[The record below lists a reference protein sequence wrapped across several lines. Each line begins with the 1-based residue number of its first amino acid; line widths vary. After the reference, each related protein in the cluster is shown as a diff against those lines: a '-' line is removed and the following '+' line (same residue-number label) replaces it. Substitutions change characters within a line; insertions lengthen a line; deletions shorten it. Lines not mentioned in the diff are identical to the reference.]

1 MKRIYLSVVI
11 ICLTFSIVAPIPA
24 TVYAETTPSDDT
36 TANSAEEQA
45 TPETPTPSPSESDE
59 KEATKTEP
67 STDENTNSDD
77 TSTNKANSDE
87 KDTTLDKNA
96 PNTKANEP
104 TPTNQLLAAGDTF
117 IETFPDEA
125 LAKVIALQVT
135 GSDDTSQVV
144 TQTQLDSVTTLDAS
158 SKNITDVTG
167 INELTNL
174 TSINLSENQLTSI
187 APITD
192 LADLT
197 VLNVSNNLLSTIEIG
212 SAQNIPNLTTLN
224 LLDNPT
230 ITKLSITSLPNIV
243 TVDLTLSGSEESL
256 LEEVTLSNLPN
267 LSTAGNNYPSA
278 VTFAN
283 YSDHFKTITL
293 ASLPKIST
301 IDLSDNTIT
310 DINLQDLSSLFY
322 LDLDSNNISDIS
334 NLQGL
339 PILSNLQINNNH
351 LDVLPTSIETEAP
364 TIQTLFATN
373 QTITLPNKVVTGNL
387 SVTNEISNNGVISTP
402 TTISNSGVY
411 ENGNVNWDFNNIN
424 NLSSVS
430 YNFSEATTYSSGN
443 GLFSGTVTQP
453 ITVSVAPVITADDS
467 ITYPK
472 SSAVTETE
480 FLSDINA
487 TTSDGSPITSDFA
500 TAVDFNTPGDYTV
513 TLNSVN
519 TEGAPADPVT
529 VTVTVEKAPA
539 PVITAA
545 STISYPKNSTVDSEQ
560 FLTDVSATTDDSSPI
575 TSDFDTVVDFDTPGD
590 YTVTLNSV
598 NSDGVAADPF
608 TVTVTVEKAPAP
620 VITAD
625 STISYPK
632 NSTVDSEQFLT
643 DVSATTD
650 DGSPITSDFD
660 TVVDLTTAGDYTV
673 TLNSVNSDGVPAD
686 PVTVTVTVEKAPAP
700 IITADSEI
708 TYMKNSTI
716 SSAQFLTDISA
727 TTNDG
732 SPITSD
738 FDTVVDFTTAGDYT
752 VTLQSLNS
760 DGVAASPVTTVVHVE
775 KDPAPVITADSTIS
789 YPKNSTVDNQ
799 QFLTDINATTDDN
812 SPITSDFDTIVDLTT
827 AGDYTVTLNSV
838 NSDGVAADPVTVTV
852 TVEKAPAPVI
862 TADNTIS
869 YPKNST
875 IDSQQFYTDV
885 NATTDDGSAITSDFD
900 TIVDFSAPGDYTVT
914 LNSVNSDGVAA
925 NPLTVTVTVEKAP
938 APVITADNTISYPKN
953 STVDSQ
959 QFYTDVNATTDDGS
973 PITSDFDTVVDLTT
987 AGDYTVTLNSVNSDG
1002 VAADPVTVTVTVE
1015 KAPAPIITADNAI
1028 SYPKNSTIDNQQF
1041 LTDINATTDDGSVI
1055 TSDFDTVVDFTTAGD
1070 YTVTLNSV
1078 NSDGVTADPVT
1089 VIVTVE
1095 KAPAPII
1102 TADSEITY
1110 MKNSTI
1116 SSAQFLT
1123 DISATTNDGSPIT
1136 SDFDTVVD
1144 FTTPGDYTVTLNSV
1158 NSDGV
1163 AANPVTVTVTVEKA
1177 PAPVITADSTISYP
1191 KNSTVDSEQFLTDI
1205 NATTDDDSPITSDFD
1220 TVVDFTTPGDYT
1232 VTLNSVNS
1240 DGVAANP
1247 VTVTVT
1253 VEKAPAPVIT
1263 ADSTIS
1269 YPKNSTVDN
1278 QQFLTDINATTDD
1291 GSVITSDFETV
1302 VDFTTAGDYTV
1313 TLNSVNSDGVAANP
1327 VTVTVTVEKAPA
1339 PVITADSTISYP
1351 KNSTVDNQQFLTD
1364 INATTD
1370 DGSVITSDF
1379 ETVVDLTTA
1388 GDYTVTL
1395 NSVNSDGVAADPVTV
1410 TVTVEKAPAPVITAD
1425 NTISYPKNSTVDD
1438 QQFLT
1443 DVNATTDD
1451 GSVITSDFNTVVDLT
1466 SAGDYTVTL
1475 NSVNSDGVAADP
1487 VTVTVTVEKAPAPVI
1502 TADSEITYMKHSTIS
1517 SAQFLTDVNATTND
1531 GSPITSDFAT
1541 VVDFETAGDY
1551 TVTLQSLNSD
1561 GVAAS
1566 PVTTVV
1572 HVEKDPAPVITADN
1586 TISYPKNSTIDSQQF
1601 YTDVNA
1607 TTDDGSAITSDFD
1620 TIVDF
1625 SAPGDY
1631 TVTLNSVNSDGVAAN
1646 PVTVIVTVEK
1656 APAPV
1661 ISADNEVSY
1670 PENSTIDSQQF
1681 LTDISATTDDGSPI
1695 TSDFATV
1702 VDFSTAGDYTVTLNS
1717 VNADGV
1723 AANPVTVIVTVEKA
1737 PAPIISAD
1745 NEVSYPENSTIDS
1758 QQFLTDI
1765 SATTD
1770 DGSPITSDFATV
1782 VDFSTAG
1789 DYTVTLNSVNAD
1801 GVAANPVTVTVHV
1814 EKAPAPVITAD
1825 NEVSYPKNSTIDSQL
1840 FLTDINATTDDGS
1853 PITSDFD
1860 TAVDFSTAGDYTVT
1874 LQSVN
1879 ADGVAANPVTVI
1891 VHIEKAP
1898 APIITADSKVSYP
1911 EKSKITAAQFYKDIH
1926 AKTNDGSS
1934 ITSDFDTIVNFQVA
1948 GDYKVKLQSVN
1959 TDGVAAKPVTV
1970 TVHIEK
1976 APAPV
1981 ISTDSEI
1988 SYKTNSKVDSQQ
2000 FYKDIHAIT
2009 NDGSTITSDFDTVVN
2024 FAVAGDYT
2032 VTLQAINSDG
2042 VAADPVKVIVHI
2054 TANEPTPTP
2063 TPPTPPNNGNNS
2075 GNNTG
2080 NTNNPTSNSLGSNT
2094 ILPST
2099 GDTTTGSSAG
2109 ILLLLIA
2116 CSLLYASRKNK
2127 HTNKK

>member
-96 PNTKANEP
+96 PNTEANEP

-539 PVITAA
+539 PVITAD

-575 TSDFDTVVDFDTPGD
+575 TSDFDTVVDFATPGD

-598 NSDGVAADPF
+598 NSDGVAANPV

-650 DGSPITSDFD
+650 DSSPITSDFD

-673 TLNSVNSDGVPAD
+673 TLNSVNSDGVAAD

-700 IITADSEI
+700 IITADNEI

-812 SPITSDFDTIVDLTT
+812 SPITSDFDTVIDFTT

-1089 VIVTVE
+1089 VTVTVE

-1177 PAPVITADSTISYP
+1177 PAPVITAD
-1191 KNSTVDSEQFLTDI
+1191 N
-1205 NATTDDDSPITSDFD
+1205 
-1220 TVVDFTTPGDYT
+1220 
-1232 VTLNSVNS
+1232 
-1240 DGVAANP
+1240 
-1247 VTVTVT
+1247 
-1253 VEKAPAPVIT
+1253 
-1263 ADSTIS
+1263 TIS

-1302 VDFTTAGDYTV
+1302 VDF
-1313 TLNSVNSDGVAANP
+1313 
-1327 VTVTVTVEKAPA
+1327 
-1339 PVITADSTISYP
+1339 
-1351 KNSTVDNQQFLTD
+1351 
-1364 INATTD
+1364 
-1370 DGSVITSDF
+1370 
-1379 ETVVDLTTA
+1379 TTA

-1466 SAGDYTVTL
+1466 TAGDYTVTL
-1475 NSVNSDGVAADP
+1475 NSVNSDGVAANP

-1586 TISYPKNSTIDSQQF
+1586 TISYPKNSTTDSQQF

-1681 LTDISATTDDGSPI
+1681 LTDISARTDDGSPI

-1717 VNADGV
+1717 
-1723 AANPVTVIVTVEKA
+1723 
-1737 PAPIISAD
+1737 
-1745 NEVSYPENSTIDS
+1745 
-1758 QQFLTDI
+1758 
-1765 SATTD
+1765 
-1770 DGSPITSDFATV
+1770 
-1782 VDFSTAG
+1782 
-1789 DYTVTLNSVNAD
+1789 LNSD

-1825 NEVSYPKNSTIDSQL
+1825 NEVSYPKNSTIDSQQ

-1853 PITSDFD
+1853 PITSDFA
-1860 TAVDFSTAGDYTVT
+1860 TVVDFSTAGDYTVT

-2063 TPPTPPNNGNNS
+2063 PTPPNNGNNS

-2080 NTNNPTSNSLGSNT
+2080 NTNNPTSNSSGSNT
-2094 ILPST
+2094 SLPST

>member
-96 PNTKANEP
+96 PNTEANEP

-539 PVITAA
+539 PVITAD

-575 TSDFDTVVDFDTPGD
+575 TSDFDTVVDFATPGD

-598 NSDGVAADPF
+598 NSDGVAANPV

-650 DGSPITSDFD
+650 DSSPITSDFD

-673 TLNSVNSDGVPAD
+673 TLNSVNSDGVAAD

-700 IITADSEI
+700 IITADNEI

-812 SPITSDFDTIVDLTT
+812 SPITSDFDTVIDFTT

-1089 VIVTVE
+1089 VTVTVE

-1177 PAPVITADSTISYP
+1177 PAPVITAD
-1191 KNSTVDSEQFLTDI
+1191 N
-1205 NATTDDDSPITSDFD
+1205 
-1220 TVVDFTTPGDYT
+1220 
-1232 VTLNSVNS
+1232 
-1240 DGVAANP
+1240 
-1247 VTVTVT
+1247 
-1253 VEKAPAPVIT
+1253 
-1263 ADSTIS
+1263 TIS

-1313 TLNSVNSDGVAANP
+1313 TLNSVNSDGVAADP

-1339 PVITADSTISYP
+1339 PVITADNTISYP
-1351 KNSTVDNQQFLTD
+1351 KNSTVDDQQFLTD
-1364 INATTD
+1364 VNATTD

-1379 ETVVDLTTA
+1379 ETVVDFTTA

-1466 SAGDYTVTL
+1466 TAGDYTVTL
-1475 NSVNSDGVAADP
+1475 NSVNSDGVAANP

-1586 TISYPKNSTIDSQQF
+1586 TISYPKNSTTDSQQF

-1681 LTDISATTDDGSPI
+1681 LTDISARTDDGSPI

-1717 VNADGV
+1717 
-1723 AANPVTVIVTVEKA
+1723 
-1737 PAPIISAD
+1737 
-1745 NEVSYPENSTIDS
+1745 
-1758 QQFLTDI
+1758 
-1765 SATTD
+1765 
-1770 DGSPITSDFATV
+1770 
-1782 VDFSTAG
+1782 
-1789 DYTVTLNSVNAD
+1789 LNSD

-1825 NEVSYPKNSTIDSQL
+1825 NEVSYPKNSTIDSQQ

-1853 PITSDFD
+1853 PITSDFA
-1860 TAVDFSTAGDYTVT
+1860 TVVDFSTAGDYTVT

-2063 TPPTPPNNGNNS
+2063 PTPPNNGNNS

-2080 NTNNPTSNSLGSNT
+2080 NTNNPTSNSSGSNT
-2094 ILPST
+2094 SLPST

>member
-45 TPETPTPSPSESDE
+45 TPETPIPSPSESDE

-96 PNTKANEP
+96 PNTEANEP

-539 PVITAA
+539 PVITAD

-575 TSDFDTVVDFDTPGD
+575 TSDFDTVVDFATPGD

-598 NSDGVAADPF
+598 NSDGVAADPV
-608 TVTVTVEKAPAP
+608 TVTVIVEKAPAP

-650 DGSPITSDFD
+650 DSSPITSDFD

-673 TLNSVNSDGVPAD
+673 TLNSVNSDGVAAD

-700 IITADSEI
+700 IITADNEI

-727 TTNDG
+727 TTNDS

-812 SPITSDFDTIVDLTT
+812 SPITSDFDTVIDFTT

-1089 VIVTVE
+1089 VTVTVE

-1253 VEKAPAPVIT
+1253 VEKAPAPVIA

-1339 PVITADSTISYP
+1339 PVITADNTISYP

-1379 ETVVDLTTA
+1379 ETVVDFTTA

-1466 SAGDYTVTL
+1466 TAGDYTVTL
-1475 NSVNSDGVAADP
+1475 NSVNSDGVAANP

-1566 PVTTVV
+1566 PITTVV

-1717 VNADGV
+1717 VNSDGV

-1737 PAPIISAD
+1737 PAPVISAD

-1765 SATTD
+1765 NATTS

-1825 NEVSYPKNSTIDSQL
+1825 NEVSYPKNSTIDSQQ

-2080 NTNNPTSNSLGSNT
+2080 NTNNPTSNSSGSNT
-2094 ILPST
+2094 SLPST

>member
-45 TPETPTPSPSESDE
+45 TPETPTPPPSESDE

-67 STDENTNSDD
+67 STDENT
-77 TSTNKANSDE
+77 NSDE

-539 PVITAA
+539 PVITA
-545 STISYPKNSTVDSEQ
+545 
-560 FLTDVSATTDDSSPI
+560 
-575 TSDFDTVVDFDTPGD
+575 
-590 YTVTLNSV
+590 
-598 NSDGVAADPF
+598 
-608 TVTVTVEKAPAP
+608 
-620 VITAD
+620 D

-660 TVVDLTTAGDYTV
+660 TVVDFATPGDYTVTLNSVNSDGVAAAPVTVTVTVEKAPAPEITADSTISYPKNSTVDSEQFLTDVSATTDDSSPITSDFDTVVDLTTAGDYTV
-673 TLNSVNSDGVPAD
+673 TLNSVNSDGVAAD

-760 DGVAASPVTTVVHVE
+760 DGVAANPVSVTVHVA
-775 KDPAPVITADSTIS
+775 KDPAPVITADNAIS
-789 YPKNSTVDNQ
+789 YPKNSTIDSQ
-799 QFLTDINATTDDN
+799 QFYTDVNATTDDG
-812 SPITSDFDTIVDLTT
+812 SVITSDFDTAVDFTT

-838 NSDGVAADPVTVTV
+838 NSDGVAANPVTVTV

-875 IDSQQFYTDV
+875 VDSQQFLTDV
-885 NATTDDGSAITSDFD
+885 TATTDDGSPITSDFD
-900 TIVDFSAPGDYTVT
+900 TVVDFATPSDYTVT

-925 NPLTVTVTVEKAP
+925 APVTVTVTVEKAP

-1002 VAADPVTVTVTVE
+1002 VAADPVAVTVTVEKAPAPVITADSTISYPKNSTVDSEQFLTDVSATTDDGSPIISDFDTVVDLTTAGDYTVTLNSVNSDEVAADPVTVTVTVE

-1028 SYPKNSTIDNQQF
+1028 SYPKNSTIDSQQF

-1055 TSDFDTVVDFTTAGD
+1055 TSDFDTVVDFTTAGN
-1070 YTVTLNSV
+1070 YTVTLNAV
-1078 NSDGVTADPVT
+1078 NTDGVAADPVT
-1089 VIVTVE
+1089 VTVTVE

-1144 FTTPGDYTVTLNSV
+1144 FTTAGDYTVTLQSL

-1163 AANPVTVTVTVEKA
+1163 AANPVSVTVHVAKD

-1232 VTLNSVNS
+1232 VTLNSVNT

-1291 GSVITSDFETV
+1291 GSVITSDF
-1302 VDFTTAGDYTV
+1302 
-1313 TLNSVNSDGVAANP
+1313 N
-1327 VTVTVTVEKAPA
+1327 
-1339 PVITADSTISYP
+1339 
-1351 KNSTVDNQQFLTD
+1351 
-1364 INATTD
+1364 
-1370 DGSVITSDF
+1370 
-1379 ETVVDLTTA
+1379 TVVDLTTA

-1466 SAGDYTVTL
+1466 TAGDYTVTL
-1475 NSVNSDGVAADP
+1475 NSVNSDGVAANP

-1586 TISYPKNSTIDSQQF
+1586 TISYPKNSTTDSQQF

-1681 LTDISATTDDGSPI
+1681 LTDINATTS
-1695 TSDFATV
+1695 
-1702 VDFSTAGDYTVTLNS
+1702 
-1717 VNADGV
+1717 
-1723 AANPVTVIVTVEKA
+1723 
-1737 PAPIISAD
+1737 
-1745 NEVSYPENSTIDS
+1745 
-1758 QQFLTDI
+1758 
-1765 SATTD
+1765 

-1911 EKSKITAAQFYKDIH
+1911 EKSKITAVQFYKDIH

-2080 NTNNPTSNSLGSNT
+2080 NTNNPTSNSSGSNT
-2094 ILPST
+2094 SLPST